1 MAPSEVEVVEADEGA
16 PAGAWGGAE
25 GEVVVTKHVNR
36 RTNALTQR
44 DEQLRA
50 AGDTGDLRAS
60 MGEQDVGGCVDKG
73 GVDEP
78 ARNELGI
85 VRNWCAALLAALLL
99 AAALAGGDAPMAPI
113 RTPARVVCWPSGRKI
128 SRCQGSTAV
137 GVRNVER

>member
-50 AGDTGDLRAS
+50 AGKHA
-60 MGEQDVGGCVDKG
+60 GEQRWQREVLNG
-73 GVDEP
+73 
-78 ARNELGI
+78 
-85 VRNWCAALLAALLL
+85 LLL
-99 AAALAGGDAPMAPI
+99 RTQNPSNPLSIIALI
-113 RTPARVVCWPSGRKI
+113 K
-128 SRCQGSTAV
+128 
-137 GVRNVER
+137 